1 MGESTSPSWWFGLLA
16 IVLSIA
22 ALGVSVTSLYLV
34 APQQKT
40 DTATIT
46 TTSTVTMTT
55 TLTTS
60 VWWHS
65 TTTGPAPFITVLGSR
80 GTCGVL
86 EEPELS
92 YVRINNYVL
101 LIYRE
106 QASVPCY
113 RHVITSTAILERYPP
128 IINITLEL
136 ERTSDICIECI
147 GVIET
152 ILRVGPLEGP
162 GAPNTFPDGTEIVVN
177 GLTVVLSRLDRV

>member
-1 MGESTSPSWWFGLLA
+1 MGQSTSPGWWFGLLA

-46 TTSTVTMTT
+46 KTSTVSVTT

-60 VWWHS
+60 VWSHS
-65 TTTGPAPFITVLGSR
+65 TTTGPAPFVTVLESR

-86 EEPELS
+86 EEPKLS
-92 YVRINNYVL
+92 YVRVDNYVI

-136 ERTSDICIECI
+136 ERTSDICVECI

-162 GAPNTFPDGTEIVVN
+162 GAPNTFPDGTDIVVN
-177 GLTVVLSRLDRV
+177 GLRVVLSG